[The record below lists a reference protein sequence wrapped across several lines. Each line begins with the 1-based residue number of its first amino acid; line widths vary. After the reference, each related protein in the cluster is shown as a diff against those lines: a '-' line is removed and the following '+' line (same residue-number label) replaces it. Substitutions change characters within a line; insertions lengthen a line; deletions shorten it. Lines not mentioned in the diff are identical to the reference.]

1 MKLTRSLGTR
11 LLSATLAT
19 AFVTLA
25 GVVGLVVVQANR
37 VSKEQAFEVS
47 QWSEARLSERLHSD
61 AMLAA
66 ARLDAL
72 REDVGRRFA
81 SLVKRA
87 DVSAAIFSGN
97 TVAVS
102 EVLRP
107 ALALADLEGAI
118 AFDEDMKAVSADTV
132 DASILE
138 ANRAI
143 RTSALSGPIREIL
156 TKNDPAQPVGFVRSL
171 PLDASLASAL
181 AATELGETADI
192 FGQPIFDEFGGVA
205 GVMIGYRT
213 LKLREPVLEAFARL
227 SGRDVLIFHGA
238 RLISSAGA
246 AFESPEIKARAGSEL
261 LSLGPDKVAHCV
273 PLNSGIR
280 LCVAAPV
287 SELEHLTEKVVG
299 IGEENSRSLLNT
311 LAAAALLAMLLF
323 GVVALA
329 VSRHITRPLVR
340 ITDVVVEVA
349 RGNWRTIV
357 PETSRPDEVGSI
369 ARAVVVLEH
378 SLEERDRLREDITV
392 QNERLRANETE
403 LQEQNARFDAALS
416 NMSQGLC
423 MFDAEARLK
432 VYNPQLLTM
441 YGLAPDALNVGMS
454 AETQRR
460 LTFGSATDERPAPSA
475 APEGSELRTLPDGR
489 IIHVTTQL
497 MTDGGW
503 VETHEDETVSRLAQ
517 ARIAHMAM
525 YDSLTD
531 LPNRVLFGERLAAA
545 HAGWWTER
553 RPFSILCLDLDDF
566 KGVNDSL
573 GHEAGD
579 LLLKSVAQRLL
590 ANVPPGSTVARLG
603 GDEFA
608 VLLHDFADGGVAL
621 AENLVGLLKQP
632 VRLRG
637 QTVLSGA
644 SIGVA
649 ACTNDHEDA
658 DQLLRNADLAL
669 YSAKAEGRGRF
680 RIFDPSMES
689 RAQHRKWLERELRD
703 ALASGAIN
711 VFYQPIYDIE
721 TRGISGFEAL
731 SRWTHADVGP
741 VSPGEFIPIA
751 EEVGLMDALGEY
763 VLGRACSD
771 AAGWPVPAKVAVN
784 ISAVQIRN
792 PNFFDTVEGVLAK
805 TGLPSSR
812 LELEVTESVILG
824 DDPQVLAKLHRLRA
838 LGVRFSMDDFGTGYS
853 SLSSLRSFP
862 FDKIKLDQ
870 SFVRDVLER
879 EDCATIVR
887 VVADLGRSLRMAT
900 TAEGVEQVQQLKVLR
915 AAGFTEAQGFLFS
928 PAVPNEQAVR
938 MFDRPFALRRAA

>member
-25 GVVGLVVVQANR
+25 GVVGLVVVRANQNL
-37 VSKEQAFEVS
+37 KEQAFEVS

-66 ARLDAL
+66 ARLDSL

-81 SLVKRA
+81 SLVERA
-87 DVSAAIFSGN
+87 DVSTAIFSGN
-97 TVAVS
+97 TVAVA
-102 EVLRP
+102 ELLRP
-107 ALALADLEGAI
+107 ALASADLEGAI
-118 AFDEDMKAVSADTV
+118 AFDADLKAVSADTV
-132 DASILE
+132 DAKILD
-138 ANRAI
+138 ANGAI
-143 RTSALSGPIREIL
+143 RTSLLFEPARNIIAE
-156 TKNDPAQPVGFVRSL
+156 NDRTAPRGFLRSM
-171 PLDASLASAL
+171 PLDPELAAAL
-181 AATELGETADI
+181 AATEVGEMADI
-192 FGQPIFDEFGGVA
+192 FGQPIFGEFGEVA
-205 GVMIGYRT
+205 GVMLGYRT
-213 LKLREPVLEAFARL
+213 LKAREPVLQSFARL
-227 SGRDVLIFHGA
+227 SGRDVLVFQGA
-238 RLISSAGA
+238 RLVSSAGA
-246 AFESPEIKARAGSEL
+246 IFGRAELRERAGSEL
-261 LSLGPDKVAHCV
+261 RFLGAEKVARCV
-273 PLNSGIR
+273 PLGSDLR

-299 IGEENSRSLLNT
+299 IGEENSRSLLTT
-311 LAAAALLAMLLF
+311 LAAAALLAMTLF
-323 GVVALA
+323 GLVTLA

-340 ITDVVVEVA
+340 ITEVVVEVA
-349 RGNWRTIV
+349 RGNWRTVV

-369 ARAVVVLEH
+369 ARAVLVLEQ

-392 QNERLRANETE
+392 QNERLKTNEIE

-432 VYNPQLLTM
+432 VFNPQLLTI
-441 YGLAPDALNVGMS
+441 YGLAADALQVGIS
-454 AETQRR
+454 AQTQRC
-460 LTFGSATDERPAPSA
+460 LTFGSIAQDGPAPSG
-475 APEGSELRTLPDGR
+475 APQGSQIRSLPDGR

-497 MTDGGW
+497 VADGGW
-503 VETHEDETVSRLAQ
+503 VETHEDQTASRLAQ

-531 LPNRVLFGERLAAA
+531 LPNRALFGDRLAQA
-545 HAGWWTER
+545 HASWRTAR

-566 KGVNDSL
+566 KGVNDTL

-579 LLLKSVAQRLL
+579 HLLKSVAQRLL
-590 ANVPPGSTVARLG
+590 ANVPPGSTIARLG

-608 VLLHDFADGGVAL
+608 ILLHDFADGGLAL
-621 AENLVGLLKQP
+621 AQNLVGLLKQP
-632 VRLRG
+632 VRLQS
-637 QTVLSGA
+637 QTVLSAA

-649 ACTNDHEDA
+649 ACTDDHEDP

-680 RIFDPSMES
+680 RIFDPAMET

-703 ALASGAIN
+703 ALSLGVIN
-711 VFYQPIYDIE
+711 VYYQPIYDIE
-721 TRGISGFEAL
+721 AKSISGFEAL
-731 SRWTHADVGP
+731 SRWTHAEIGP
-741 VSPGEFIPIA
+741 ISPGEFIPVA
-751 EEVGLMDALGEY
+751 EEVGLMDRLGEY
-763 VLGRACSD
+763 VLGRACSE
-771 AAGWPVPAKVAVN
+771 AAAWPVPAKVAVN

-792 PNFFDTVEGVLAK
+792 PNFCDTVEGVLAR

-812 LELEVTESVILG
+812 LELEVTESVVLG
-824 DDPQVLAKLHRLRA
+824 DDPQVLGKLHRLRA

-887 VVADLGRSLRMAT
+887 VVADLGRSLRMTT
-900 TAEGVEQVQQLKVLR
+900 TAEGVEQVQQLTALK
-915 AAGFTEAQGFLFS
+915 AAGFAEAQGYLFS

-938 MFDRPFALRRAA
+938 MLDRPFALLRAA